1 MVTAM
6 FDAGAKSRLARTR
19 FGDVRWFEAID
30 STNAY
35 LLDQARHGAPEGLV
49 AVADYQNAGRGRL
62 GRVWVA
68 PRGASLLASMLFRPN
83 LAPDR
88 LHLLTA
94 ITALAAA
101 DACAS
106 VAGVEVGI
114 KWPNDLLFGPRK
126 VAGIL
131 AEAVLDGATA
141 KAVVVGIG
149 LNLSWAEPLP
159 DDIAAVAVTLS
170 EAAGRSVDDRDGL
183 LVALLEELEDR
194 YADLADVAGQLRQAR
209 EFRSRC
215 VTLGR
220 QVRVDLADDSFTGTA
235 CDLSVEGHLLVD
247 IGMCLRTVTAGDV
260 VHLRPLD

>member
-1 MVTAM
+1 M

-35 LLDQARHGAPEGLV
+35 LLDQARHGAPEGVV
-49 AVADYQNAGRGRL
+49 AVADYQGAGRGRM
-62 GRVWVA
+62 GRVWMA
-68 PRGASLLASMLFRPN
+68 PPGASLLASMLFRPN

-88 LHLLTA
+88 LHLLTV
-94 ITALAAA
+94 IMALAAA
-101 DACAS
+101 DACAT
-106 VAGVEVGI
+106 VAGVEVDI
-114 KWPNDLLFGPRK
+114 KWPNDLLFGSRK

-131 AEAVLDGATA
+131 AEADLDGATA

-149 LNLSWAEPLP
+149 LNLSWPEPLP
-159 DDIAAVAVTLS
+159 DEISAVAVTLS
-170 EAAGRSVDDRDGL
+170 EAAGRRFDDRAGL
-183 LVALLEELEDR
+183 LVSLLEGLEDR
-194 YADLADVAGQLRQAR
+194 YADLAGVPGQSQQVR

-215 VTLGR
+215 TTLGR
-220 QVRVDLADDSFTGTA
+220 SVRVDLADESFTGTA
-235 CDLSVEGHLLVD
+235 SDLSVEGHLLVD